1 LRFLR
6 LEPQTRKEGH
16 QMNCPKCGKPARKIK
31 GAYRFRESGLGNV
44 FLEGAETYKCPC
56 GEEVVRIPRMAALL
70 DKIGEAIVNK
80 PGPLTGPEI
89 RYLRKNAQL
98 SSQAFAGY
106 LQQTPETLSRWE
118 NGRRA
123 PGRDTDL
130 LVRLTYA
137 ALKGYGNSDRI
148 LKALTELSGRLKKKV
163 SITLRPKGR
172 EGFEYAYT

>member
-1 LRFLR
+1 
-6 LEPQTRKEGH
+6 
-16 QMNCPKCGKPARKIK
+16 MNCPKCGKPARKLRK
-31 GAYRFRESGLGNV
+31 DYRFRESGLDNV
-44 FLEGAETYKCPC
+44 VLEGVEIHKCAC
-56 GEEVVRIPRMAALL
+56 GEEVVRIPMMEALL
-70 DKIGEAIVNK
+70 DTIGEALVNK

-98 SSQAFAGY
+98 SSQAFAEY

-137 ALKGYGNSDRI
+137 ALKGYANSDQI
-148 LKALTELSGRLKKKV
+148 LKALAELRGRLKKKV
-163 SITLRPKGR
+163 PITIRPSAR
-172 EGFEYAYT
+172 EGFEYAYA

>member
-1 LRFLR
+1 
-6 LEPQTRKEGH
+6 
-16 QMNCPKCGKPARKIK
+16 MNCPACGKPARKAK
-31 GAYRFRESGLGNV
+31 GAYRFRESGLDHV
-44 FLEGAETYKCPC
+44 FLEGVEIYKCAC
-56 GEEVVRIPRMAALL
+56 GEEIVRIPRMAALL
-70 DKIGEAIVNK
+70 DKIGEALVNK

-118 NGRRA
+118 NAKRA

-137 ALKGYGNSDRI
+137 ALKGRGNPDQI
-148 LKALTELSGRLKKKV
+148 LKALADLRGRLRKNIP
-163 SITLRPKGR
+163 ITLKPSAR
-172 EGFEYAYT
+172 EGFEYVYA